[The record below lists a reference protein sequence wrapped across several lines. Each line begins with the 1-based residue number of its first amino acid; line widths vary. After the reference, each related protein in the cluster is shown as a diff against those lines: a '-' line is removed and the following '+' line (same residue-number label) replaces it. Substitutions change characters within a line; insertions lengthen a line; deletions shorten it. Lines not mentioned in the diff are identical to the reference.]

1 MPQILVTDSLFI
13 QAEHEQQLRD
23 AGFEVVR
30 LNKPEATEEELC
42 EAVRGKVGYILGGI
56 EKVTD
61 KVIDAADV
69 LKAIVFT
76 GINYK
81 GFIPGWKRAEE
92 KGIVLGSTPD
102 SPTQAVAEWSV
113 AAALAMN
120 RGLFELASPEGK
132 MFLTTPGLNGQ
143 TVGIIALG
151 RIGGRI
157 AEMVQV
163 FKPAA
168 TVYYSTHRHVDKE
181 ASLGLEYMEMRD
193 VLAKSDIV
201 FLCVPGT
208 EVGDKFFSAEHVAN
222 MKQGALL
229 VSFTD
234 THVFD
239 LDALYAA
246 LAQGKVRSISDYPFG
261 ERFNAFPKSTYYSFN
276 GSNAFNTTAAI
287 KLTSDTAI
295 QVLLGLLSR

>member
-1 MPQILVTDSLFI
+1 MEQILVTDSLFI
-13 QAEHEQQLRD
+13 FPEHERQLRH

-30 LNKPEATEEELC
+30 LDKPEATEEELC
-42 EAVRGKVGYILGGI
+42 EAVKGKAGYILGGI
-56 EKVTD
+56 ERVTD
-61 KVIDAADV
+61 KVIDAADSMR
-69 LKAIVFT
+69 AIVFT

-92 KGIVLGSTPD
+92 RGMRLGSTPD
-102 SPTQAVAEWSV
+102 GPTQAVAEWAL

-120 RGLFELASPEGK
+120 RGLFELASPDGK
-132 MFLTTPGLNGQ
+132 MFLTTPGLAGQ

-157 AEMVQV
+157 AEMVQA

-168 TVYYSTHRHVDKE
+168 TLYYSTHRHPDKE
-181 ASLGLEYMEMRD
+181 SSLGLAYGDMED
-193 VLAKSDIV
+193 VLAKSDVV

-208 EVGDKFFSAEHVAN
+208 EVGEKYFNARYVAA

-234 THVFD
+234 SHVFD
-239 LDALYAA
+239 LDALYKA
-246 LAQGKVRSISDYPFG
+246 LAEGAVRSISDYPLG
-261 ERFNAFPKSTYYSFN
+261 ERFNVFPKSVYYSFN
-276 GSNAFNTTAAI
+276 GSNAFNTKAAI
-287 KLTSDTAI
+287 KLTSDTATK
-295 QVLLGLLSR
+295 VLIDLLA